1 MMDVIKKIRTKKELK
16 DLDEDYIVS
25 RVGKLNLKNKE
36 DFKNL
41 RAQLRKVYGMFK
53 NIKFTRRD
61 EVYDLIFKI
70 TGKPKKILDLGCGYN
85 PLHFPFKDIE
95 YYASDIGHDYVN
107 DVNEYFNENNL
118 KGKAFIFDLLSGNFS
133 KLPKVDVVF
142 LFRVLESLEYYTR
155 DYSKEVIEKLNAEY
169 VVVSFDKEGLSRKR
183 NLRKKGRSWFRR
195 ILKEMG
201 YHYNVIDFGNEIF
214 FVIHKI

>member
-1 MMDVIKKIRTKKELK
+1 MDVITKIRTKKELK

-25 RVGKLNLKNKE
+25 RIGKLNLKNRE

-53 NIKFTRRD
+53 NLKFTRKK
-61 EVYDLIFKI
+61 EVYDYIFNL
-70 TGKPKKILDLGCGYN
+70 TGKPKKILDLGCGEN

-95 YYASDIGHDYVN
+95 YYASDIGHDYVDN
-107 DVNEYFNENNL
+107 ANYYFKENKI
-118 KGKAFIFDLLSGNFS
+118 KGNAFIFDLLSGDFK

-142 LFRVLESLEYYTR
+142 LFRVLESLEYFKR
-155 DYSKEVIEKLNAEY
+155 NYSKEVIENLNAEY

-183 NLRKKGRSWFRR
+183 NLKRKGRSWFRR
-195 ILKEMG
+195 ILRELD
-201 YHYNVIDFGNEIF
+201 YHYDIFDYGNEIF
-214 FVIHKI
+214 FVIHKV